1 MSAALAPAPAPPR
14 LLRFLLTTTLPG
26 FPVMSAGIV
35 NVDACDYRLVGW
47 SIAIRGAAAFFIS
60 PPGWAIGAHPNS
72 LSGKG
77 KVQVFGPVPLTHMT
91 CVWEGDDASALDR
104 LQRVDVPPMK
114 MRPIAVDVLVGDSKE
129 MGDA

>member
-1 MSAALAPAPAPPR
+1 MTAAAPAPAPPR
-14 LLRFLLTTTLPG
+14 LLRFKLDQLLPG
-26 FPVMSAGIV
+26 MPAMSSQV
-35 NVDACDYRLVGW
+35 VSCDACEARLVGW

-60 PPGWAIGAHPNS
+60 PPGWIIGSHPNT
-72 LSGKG
+72 LTGKG

-91 CVWEGDDASALDR
+91 CVWEGDDATVLDR

-114 MRPIAVDVLVGDSKE
+114 MRPVAVEATVDSKE